1 MFAMTEGLPKGLIT
15 TTGGISSEI
24 HGLVPVEIEKI
35 AQLWKGM
42 FEYLTIIMDGCLMLT
57 FLITTLVFN
66 ANKSVLRNG
75 TGYRLENFFWRIWS
89 SSHVCNSLSAS
100 TLSALFTKISD
111 DNPLGTFQLQSR
123 DAKLK
128 VRMNS

>member
-1 MFAMTEGLPKGLIT
+1 MTEGLPKGLIT

-24 HGLVPVEIEKI
+24 HGPFPVEIEKI

-42 FEYLTIIMDGCLMLT
+42 IEYLTIIMDGCLT
-57 FLITTLVFN
+57 LIFVITILVFN
-66 ANKSVLRNG
+66 ASNSMLRNG
-75 TGYRLENFFWRIWS
+75 TGHRLENFFWRIWS

-111 DNPLGTFQLQSR
+111 DSPLGTFLLQSR
-123 DAKLK
+123 DTKLK
-128 VRMNS
+128 VRTDL